1 NVNVRF
7 LSDLM
12 DSYIYARQC
21 TERFSKDIQTIS
33 VNPHL
38 IYWMHTWKN
47 SPFTKSENKLL
58 LSKVEKLKRIHKSD
72 LKTKMLL
79 SSMTTAIESAIK
91 IHKE

>member
-1 NVNVRF
+1 
-7 LSDLM
+7 
-12 DSYIYARQC
+12 
-21 TERFSKDIQTIS
+21 
-33 VNPHL
+33 
-38 IYWMHTWKN
+38 MHTWKN
-47 SPFTKSENKLL
+47 SPFTKNENRLL